1 MNEVAKG
8 TKAFE
13 MRGTTVPGLSGGRSL
28 RAEKSGGV
36 RKATLVDA
44 GISFGFL
51 IFVMSVSL
59 VKFKLD
65 PHIPMF
71 LGVMAAA
78 VMGLRLGY
86 SWSTLEKAMIRGI
99 SQAMQSII
107 ILAIIGMLIGV
118 WIVSGVV
125 PSMILY
131 GLDLISPK
139 IFLPA
144 TLLICSI
151 TSVATGT
158 SWGTAGTMG
167 VALMG
172 IAMGL
177 EIPLPLAAGAII
189 SGAYFGDKMSPLSD
203 TTNLAPAMAGTDVF
217 THVKAMI
224 PSTAAAYLIALALF
238 AYMGRNYGNTETSLE
253 SIQVIRDGILAQFRA
268 SPVLLIPPF
277 LVVLLVAFKMPA
289 IPGIVI
295 GILSSA
301 LLAPLYQGASL
312 GDILRCAHY
321 GYVSKTGVEAVDT
334 LFTKGGLDG
343 MLFSI
348 SLTIIAM
355 MFGGIMEET
364 GQLETVV
371 KAILKRVRTYTGLVN
386 CDAERNQPELSSL
399 HGNILRSPE
408 INHISNQHKSI
419 NIKLY
424 NINY

>member
-13 MRGTTVPGLSGGRSL
+13 MRGTAATGLSGEGIL
-28 RAEKSGGV
+28 RARKSGGV

-86 SWSTLEKAMIRGI
+86 SWTTLEKAMIRGI

-139 IFLPA
+139 VFLPA

-224 PSTAAAYLIALALF
+224 PSTAVAYLIALVLF

-253 SIQVIRDGILAQFRA
+253 SIQIDRRA
-268 SPVLLIPPF
+268 HV
-277 LVVLLVAFKMPA
+277 
-289 IPGIVI
+289 
-295 GILSSA
+295 
-301 LLAPLYQGASL
+301 
-312 GDILRCAHY
+312 
-321 GYVSKTGVEAVDT
+321 
-334 LFTKGGLDG
+334 
-343 MLFSI
+343 
-348 SLTIIAM
+348 
-355 MFGGIMEET
+355 
-364 GQLETVV
+364 
-371 KAILKRVRTYTGLVN
+371 
-386 CDAERNQPELSSL
+386 
-399 HGNILRSPE
+399 
-408 INHISNQHKSI
+408 
-419 NIKLY
+419 
-424 NINY
+424 